1 MSLLTHAYE
10 LLSQEVKPDS
20 PGLKALE
27 LAIKELEPVVGT
39 PEMDKFFG
47 ILWER
52 FPKEQ
57 HDGNP
62 APHRSKT
69 ICRQRFISCCKKYN
83 KKPDDI
89 VKAIA
94 QYTSNCIKS
103 KVWFCGLDTLL
114 MNKAGNWL
122 DYLGG

>member
-1 MSLLTHAYE
+1 MSLLKHAVDLLRQE
-10 LLSQEVKPDS
+10 LPEDS

-27 LAIKELEPVVGT
+27 VAFLNLEPASSSEEV
-39 PEMDKFFG
+39 EKWFG

-69 ICRQRFISCCKKYN
+69 ICRQRFISCCKKHN

-114 MNKAGNWL
+114 MSKAGNWL
-122 DYLGG
+122 DYLEG